1 MKYSFRPGWLMSFA
15 TLACAILFLK
25 AGFWQYNKAEIKTNQ
40 QLQLN
45 KRLAESPLTLQK
57 PLNDIKDLNYKR
69 VKVQGYYNQ
78 NYQIFLDNQVDNT
91 AVGYHVLTPLQVQ
104 GSKQVVL
111 INRGWIKGLT
121 RRESPIVKTPNGL
134 QLIEGSIS
142 VPASRFFTLETP
154 SVQNVIWQPIWQNLD
169 LNRYVKSVPFKTQ
182 PFVVRMDAKSDAGGF
197 VRNWPIP
204 GERITKHLGYAYQW
218 FGFALTIIVIYIVL
232 NIKKVE
238 H

>member
-1 MKYSFRPGWLMSFA
+1 MNFSFKPSWLMSFA
-15 TLACAILFLK
+15 TLACVALFVN
-25 AGFWQYNKAEIKTNQ
+25 AGLWQYNKSELKKNQ

-45 KRLAESPLTLQK
+45 KRLEEPPLTLQK
-57 PLNDIKDLNYKR
+57 PLSDIKNLNYKR
-69 VKVQGYYNQ
+69 VKVQGYYNS

-91 AVGYHVLTPLQVQ
+91 AVGYHVLTPLKVQ

-121 RRESPIVKTPNGL
+121 KRAAPNIKTPNGL
-134 QLIEGSIS
+134 QVIEGSIS
-142 VPASRFFTLETP
+142 VPPNRFFTLESP
-154 SVQNVIWQPIWQNLD
+154 AVKSIIWQPIWQNLD
-169 LNRYVKSVPFKTQ
+169 LQRYVKSVPFNIQ
-182 PFVVRMDAKSDAGGF
+182 PFIVRMDAKSDAGGF

-218 FGFALTIIVIYIVL
+218 FGFALTVIVIYIVL